1 MDYGFTSRSH
11 RPRPRPRA
19 RPRPRPGPR
28 PRPRP
33 RPRHRPRPRPRP
45 RPRSRTRSR
54 TIFCRAN
61 KKHLS
66 EFLLFIYLQT
76 TQILSRIRTL
86 VKLTF
91 FLSSNLT
98 LKLPSTR
105 QAVSFSWILTGSIL
119 FSRQKE
125 AQGNPMVL

>member
-33 RPRHRPRPRPRP
+33 RPRHRPRPR
-45 RPRSRTRSR
+45 SRTRSR

-61 KKHLS
+61 KKQLS

-76 TQILSRIRTL
+76 IQILSRIITL

-91 FLSSNLT
+91 LLSSSLT
-98 LKLPSTR
+98 LKPPSTR
-105 QAVSFSWILTGSIL
+105 QTVSFSWILTGLIL

>member
-45 RPRSRTRSR
+45 RPRIESRTRSRTR

-66 EFLLFIYLQT
+66 EFLLFIYFQT

-86 VKLTF
+86 VKLIF
-91 FLSSNLT
+91 LLLSSIT
-98 LKLPSTR
+98 LKPPSTR
-105 QAVSFSWILTGSIL
+105 QETSF
-119 FSRQKE
+119 
-125 AQGNPMVL
+125 